1 MIITETGVSGG
12 GDGGRI
18 RPLEAAGWSAAIE
31 IVNGCWRSLY
41 AGFVNPALLSGEGCR
56 EWATQLER
64 EFRERRLE
72 EYVWEGAGRIL
83 GLLSVGDTADPDR
96 PGAFEIWRLYLAP
109 EARGKGAGGLLLA
122 HAEDLARQRGRRET
136 LIWAFRENT
145 GALRF
150 YEKHGYQQDRAEY
163 LGPPYLANG
172 VRFLKY
178 I

>member
-1 MIITETGVSGG
+1 MYQLKYFNLEET
-12 GDGGRI
+12 
-18 RPLEAAGWSAAIE
+18 
-31 IVNGCWRSLY
+31 N
-41 AGFVNPALLSGEGCR
+41 
-56 EWATQLER
+56 LER
-64 EFRERRLE
+64 EKVL
-72 EYVWEGAGRIL
+72 V
-83 GLLSVGDTADPDR
+83 
-96 PGAFEIWRLYLAP
+96 P
-109 EARGKGAGGLLLA
+109 E
-122 HAEDLARQRGRRET
+122 EDLARQRGRRET

>member
-1 MIITETGVSGG
+1 MIRALTEADFDFAADLVNDSWRAVY
-12 GDGGRI
+12 GDYVN
-18 RPLEAAGWSAAIE
+18 PDLLSAE
-31 IVNGCWRSLY
+31 GCAERARSLKRDF
-41 AGFVNPALLSGEGCR
+41 AA
-56 EWATQLER
+56 
-64 EFRERRLE
+64 RRLE